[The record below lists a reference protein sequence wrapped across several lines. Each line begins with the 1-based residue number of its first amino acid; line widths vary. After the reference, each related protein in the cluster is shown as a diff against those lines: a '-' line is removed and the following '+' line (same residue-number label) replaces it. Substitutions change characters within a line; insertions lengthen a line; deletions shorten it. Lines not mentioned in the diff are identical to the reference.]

1 VYWARSSAWIEQQPS
16 KLTVVGSKYLFIM
29 EIPPGPQQIQV
40 VIMKD
45 AKKFDEVLVQIKQQV
60 DLLLNDNSVP
70 RNVKSA
76 LEEAKNELDKN
87 DSYAVKASTAT
98 YKIDEVSNDI
108 NLPPYARTIVWN
120 ILSLLE
126 SIKE

>member
-1 VYWARSSAWIEQQPS
+1 MKTNEAFDEKITQV
-16 KLTVVGSKYLFIM
+16 K
-29 EIPPGPQQIQV
+29 QQI
-40 VIMKD
+40 
-45 AKKFDEVLVQIKQQV
+45 

-76 LEEAKNELDKN
+76 LDDAKKALDQG
-87 DSYAVKASTAT
+87 DQGYSVRSSTAT

-108 NLPPYARTIVWN
+108 NLPPYARTVIWN

>member
-1 VYWARSSAWIEQQPS
+1 
-16 KLTVVGSKYLFIM
+16 
-29 EIPPGPQQIQV
+29 
-40 VIMKD
+40 MKED
-45 AKKFDEVLVQIKQQV
+45 KNFDETISQIKQQIS
-60 DLLLNDNSVP
+60 LLLNDNTVP

-76 LEEAKNELDKN
+76 LEEASAALDGKEG
-87 DSYAVKASTAT
+87 YAARVSTAT

-120 ILSLLE
+120 ILSMLE